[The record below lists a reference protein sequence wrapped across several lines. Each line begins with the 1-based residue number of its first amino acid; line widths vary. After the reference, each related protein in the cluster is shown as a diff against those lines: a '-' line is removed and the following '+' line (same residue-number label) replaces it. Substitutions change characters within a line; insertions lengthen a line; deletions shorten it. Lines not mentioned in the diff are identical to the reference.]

1 MSINSVY
8 RCERFN
14 AKRYDRPPVY
24 KCKGF
29 FKEANS
35 KKTPILIS
43 GNDLDMG
50 GCEFIAF
57 PKNHKF
63 GNEDIY
69 LTLNNLRSRIDITY
83 TTSYRC
89 VGIEVRSLLRFCWVP
104 IEEYFFEKL
113 LIEYSDSSTNKYRC
127 FQGIS
132 GDNMVNGSFKME
144 DGFLRLDK

>member
-1 MSINSVY
+1 INSVY

-24 KCKGF
+24 ECKGF

-43 GNDLDMG
+43 GNDLGMG
-50 GCEFIAF
+50 GCEYIAF

-83 TTSYRC
+83 TT
-89 VGIEVRSLLRFCWVP
+89 
-104 IEEYFFEKL
+104 
-113 LIEYSDSSTNKYRC
+113 
-127 FQGIS
+127 
-132 GDNMVNGSFKME
+132 
-144 DGFLRLDK
+144 